1 MIFHRNDV
9 TFIWFST
16 KPAAKVLQ
24 KMHIRKFLT
33 KNYLQKQ
40 IDIYRKSKNGVNKC
54 FFLRHTLGTCD
65 MLTTDF

>member
-24 KMHIRKFLT
+24 KMHIRKKSEDYF
-33 KNYLQKQ
+33 QKK
-40 IDIYRKSKNGVNKC
+40 IDLSIQK
-54 FFLRHTLGTCD
+54 L
-65 MLTTDF
+65 